1 LYQRQRYD
9 SSKCGTAGGNKHAER
24 TYEGKTAV
32 TGPLIRCGFVAV
44 IGRPNVGKSTLVNA
58 ILGSKVS
65 IVTAKPQTTRHRILA
80 VHTTAESQIIFVD
93 TPGLH
98 RNAGKAMN
106 RMMNRTAAS
115 ALADA
120 DLVLFVSE
128 ATRWTEEDD
137 DVLKRLQS
145 CSSPV
150 IALLNK
156 VDKVHPKELLFD
168 ALSRMSARYDFAEVM
183 PISAKKQQNLGA
195 LLAAIPAFLPESP
208 LLFPADTRTDRSP
221 EFHAAETVREKL
233 TMLLRQEIPYGLTV
247 QIERY
252 DSDAA
257 GISINAVIWVE
268 RQSQKG
274 IVVGKGGNILKKVGQ
289 AARVELKKQLQR
301 PVHLELWVKVK
312 DNWADNEKDLQNLGY
327 DSP

>member
-1 LYQRQRYD
+1 
-9 SSKCGTAGGNKHAER
+9 
-24 TYEGKTAV
+24 V
-32 TGPLIRCGFVAV
+32 TEKLLRCGFVAV
-44 IGRPNVGKSTLVNA
+44 VGRPNVGKSTLINA

-80 VHTTAESQIIFVD
+80 VHTTAESQIIFID

-98 RNAGKAMN
+98 RNSGKAMN
-106 RMMNRTAAS
+106 RMMNRTAAN

-137 DVLKRLQS
+137 DVLKRLRS

-168 ALSRMSARYDFAEVM
+168 ALSTMSKRHDFAEIM
-183 PISAKKQQNLGA
+183 PISAKKQQNLDA
-195 LLAAIPAFLPESP
+195 LLAAIPAFLQESP
-208 LLFPADTRTDRSP
+208 LLFPAEMQTDRSA
-221 EFHAAETVREKL
+221 EFHASEIIREKL
-233 TMLLRQEIPYGLTV
+233 TLQLRQEIPYGLTV

-252 DSDAA
+252 ESDAKGYA
-257 GISINAVIWVE
+257 INAIIWVE
-268 RQSQKG
+268 RQTQKG
-274 IVVGKGGNILKKVGQ
+274 IVVGKGGHILKVVGQ
-289 AARVELKKQLQR
+289 SARVELKKKLGK

-327 DSP
+327 ESP